1 MSITNAVKQK
11 MISDYISNPQGR
23 AKLAASMTQPLRLR
37 RDYLSVGRKTFL
49 VEQLPDGAL
58 PIYDKDPDVT
68 AYVVGEEGEN
78 ILAVTKPRRVIF
90 PLFEIASN
98 PEIPLT
104 QIKERRFDLIERAQD
119 LARSQIQA
127 AEDERVFAVLD
138 AIATNGFDSIA
149 GGENADIPVVAPITG
164 AVLADAFSL
173 IERHD
178 LRVARVFMNAR
189 DYADLRKFGR
199 DILDIETQRDL
210 LKTGL
215 MGTLWGS
222 QIIVSRLVPVGTV
235 YVCCE
240 PEMFG
245 RIPVR
250 TELTVLSCRRP
261 EGTHHR
267 VQLLREHRTGRLQPE
282 GSRPPDHHAYLIRLN
297 GPRTPDR
304 IFRSGVSRFRMG
316 IVAQRWGCRC
326 WLLSR
331 ERSVRGNPPS
341 VGNWP
346 KSWVLKWFQNLCGT
360 TRICRTSMRTPT
372 VGPSP
377 HRCSWLPIGSAATGT
392 CLGSRAGSCSTDSCS
407 RTACS
412 PRCVVT
418 WAT

>member
-1 MSITNAVKQK
+1 MSQVNNATKQK
-11 MISDYISNPQGR
+11 IISDYIRTPQGR
-23 AKLAASMTQPLRLR
+23 MKLAASMTQPLRLR
-37 RDYLSVGRKTFL
+37 RDYTSVGRKTFL

-119 LARSQIQA
+119 LGRAQIQA

-138 AIATNGFDSIA
+138 AIATQGFDSIA
-149 GGENADIPVVAPITG
+149 AGTNPDIPVVAPITG
-164 AVLADAFSL
+164 AVLADAFAL

-199 DILDIETQRDL
+199 DILDIESQATL

-215 MGTLWGS
+215 MATLWGA

-235 YVCCE
+235 YVTCE
-240 PEMFG
+240 PEFFG

-250 TELTVLSCRRP
+250 TELTVLSADDP
-261 EGTHHR
+261 KA
-267 VQLLREHRTGRLQPE
+267 RTIGFSIFENLGLGAFNPRGLTRL
-282 GSRPPDHHAYLIRLN
+282 
-297 GPRTPDR
+297 T
-304 IFRSGVSRFRMG
+304 V
-316 IVAQRWGCRC
+316 
-326 WLLSR
+326 
-331 ERSVRGNPPS
+331 
-341 VGNWP
+341 
-346 KSWVLKWFQNLCGT
+346 
-360 TRICRTSMRTPT
+360 TR
-372 VGPSP
+372 
-377 HRCSWLPIGSAATGT
+377 
-392 CLGSRAGSCSTDSCS
+392 
-407 RTACS
+407 
-412 PRCVVT
+412 
-418 WAT
+418 

>member
-1 MSITNAVKQK
+1 MSVSNAVKAK
-11 MISDYISNPQGR
+11 LISDYIGSAAGR

-37 RDYLSVGRKTFL
+37 RDYMAVGRKTFL

-68 AYVVGEEGEN
+68 AFVVGEEGEN
-78 ILAVTKPRRVIF
+78 ILAITKPRRVIF

-119 LARSQIQA
+119 LARAQIQA
-127 AEDERVFAVLD
+127 AEDERVFATLD
-138 AIATNGFDSIA
+138 AIATNGFDSL
-149 GGENADIPVVAPITG
+149 GNVNADIPVVAPISG
-164 AVLADAFSL
+164 DVLADAFAL

-215 MGTLWGS
+215 MATLWGS

-250 TELTVLSCRRP
+250 TELTVLSADDPKARTIGFSCFENLGIGAFNPRGLTRLTITRP
-261 EGTHHR
+261 
-267 VQLLREHRTGRLQPE
+267 
-282 GSRPPDHHAYLIRLN
+282 
-297 GPRTPDR
+297 
-304 IFRSGVSRFRMG
+304 
-316 IVAQRWGCRC
+316 
-326 WLLSR
+326 
-331 ERSVRGNPPS
+331 
-341 VGNWP
+341 
-346 KSWVLKWFQNLCGT
+346 
-360 TRICRTSMRTPT
+360 
-372 VGPSP
+372 
-377 HRCSWLPIGSAATGT
+377 
-392 CLGSRAGSCSTDSCS
+392 
-407 RTACS
+407 
-412 PRCVVT
+412 
-418 WAT
+418 